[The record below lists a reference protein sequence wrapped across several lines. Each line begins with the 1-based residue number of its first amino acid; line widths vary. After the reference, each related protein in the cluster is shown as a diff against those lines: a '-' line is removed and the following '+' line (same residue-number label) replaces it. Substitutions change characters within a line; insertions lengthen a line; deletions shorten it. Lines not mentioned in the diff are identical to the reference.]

1 MEPLHFND
9 YRDPQLVIFV
19 EVNGVNFIKIKLKLF
34 NIKKGYNVYEYFVK
48 LSKI

>member
-19 EVNGVNFIKIKLKLF
+19 EVNGVNINENL
-34 NIKKGYNVYEYFVK
+34 N
-48 LSKI
+48 

>member
-19 EVNGVNFIKIKLKLF
+19 EVNGVNINELKIKIIILNKKAIMYM
-34 NIKKGYNVYEYFVK
+34 NI
-48 LSKI
+48 L